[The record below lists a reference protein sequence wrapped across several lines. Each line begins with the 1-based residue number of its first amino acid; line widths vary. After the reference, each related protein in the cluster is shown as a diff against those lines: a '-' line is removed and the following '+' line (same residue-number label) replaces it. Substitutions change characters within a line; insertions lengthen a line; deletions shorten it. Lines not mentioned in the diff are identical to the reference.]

1 MWALFAEDILAALVF
16 LYAPGIVAMGLVR
29 VSGYVKVA
37 VAPLLSSV
45 SYFLLAFFF
54 GALGIH
60 CSWGLLFGA
69 ALGLAF
75 LALIV
80 YRAARPVDV
89 AELDRSLCPISW
101 KTVLLYLAVA
111 FAVSVFYFVGP
122 LDGPGSIYQ
131 ENDNIFHLSLVR
143 DFLDSGIYSMQSV
156 LAYPA
161 SWHVLVS
168 MVADLGEGNVAV
180 AVNAVNFSLVT
191 VVFPLS
197 MAIFLSVVFRQNK
210 AIVAFGSL
218 CALGMAAFPWG
229 FLLFGPLYPNLM
241 GYALLPGA
249 MASFIL
255 MIDSGSRRYRVLFA
269 LLFAFVCL
277 SLLFAHPNAI
287 FVGIVFMTPFCVSK
301 LLSSEWSM
309 GACRDKRFRAGAALA
324 FICFVVLVWTVLYLS
339 PMFAGVVS
347 FQWPAYLSVRQAFV
361 NLLVLSYS
369 KASAPQLL
377 MAFFV
382 MLGAVYLFL
391 KKENRWLIGVYVL
404 FAVMYIVDVATE
416 GFAKHYLT
424 GFWYTDSFRVS
435 AALGI
440 AAIPLAAAGLY
451 SLYRVLL
458 HFAEKAWEVKGG
470 SSKAKVAGIVFV
482 ATALVVFVP
491 SYSLQGN
498 GNVTTGFGQV
508 EQMLE
513 KGNTL
518 DPSRSAYDVGENAFA
533 DEAKT
538 LVGDEKVLN
547 FPYDGSAYSYALD
560 NLNVEFRDWYGYENV
575 DRDSDSAVIRERLN
589 DVSTDER
596 VADSLR
602 TNGFHYLILLDMGK
616 ESEGLYTDPYIESEW
631 AGIASVTD
639 ETPGF
644 KILLSRGDMRLYE
657 ICY

>member
-1 MWALFAEDILAALVF
+1 MWALFAGDVLAALLF
-16 LYAPGIVAMGLVR
+16 LYAPGIVAMGSVR

-45 SYFLLAFFF
+45 SYFLFAFFF
-54 GALGIH
+54 GTLGIQ
-60 CSWGLLFGA
+60 CSWGFLFGA
-69 ALGLAF
+69 SLGLAL
-75 LALIV
+75 LALIAC
-80 YRAARPVDV
+80 RAARSVDV
-89 AELDRSLCPISW
+89 AGFERSLCPINW

-111 FAVSVFYFVGP
+111 FVVSVFYFIGP

-143 DFLDSGIYSMQSV
+143 DFLDTGIYSMQSI
-156 LAYPA
+156 LSYPA

-168 MVADLGEGNVAV
+168 MVANLGEGNVAV
-180 AVNAVNFSLVT
+180 AVNAVNFSLVA
-191 VVFPLS
+191 VAFPLS
-197 MAIFLSVVFRQNK
+197 MVVFLSAVFKRSR

-218 CALGMAAFPWG
+218 CVLGMAAFPWG

-249 MASFIL
+249 MASFVL
-255 MIDSGSRRYRVLFA
+255 MVESGSRRQRVLFV
-269 LLFAFVCL
+269 LLFVFGCL

-301 LLSSEWSM
+301 FLSPEWNM
-309 GACRDKRFRAGAALA
+309 GARRGKQFRVGAALA
-324 FICFVVLVWTVLYLS
+324 FTCFVVLVWTVLYLS

-347 FQWPAYLSVRQAFV
+347 FQWPAYLSIRQAFV

-382 MLGAVYLFL
+382 MLGAIYLFL
-391 KKENRWLIGVYVL
+391 KKQNRWLVGVYAL

-451 SLYRVLL
+451 SVYRVLL
-458 HFAEKAWEVKGG
+458 YLAAKAWGVKE
-470 SSKAKVAGIVFV
+470 SASKTKVAGLVFV
-482 ATALVVFVP
+482 VAALAVFMP

-498 GNVTTGFGQV
+498 ESVTTGFGQV

-518 DPSRSAYDVGENAFA
+518 DPNRSAYDADEIAFA
-533 DEAKT
+533 DEAKA

-575 DRDSDSAVIRERLN
+575 DRDNDSAVIRAHLN

-596 VADSLR
+596 VVDSLR
-602 TNGFHYLILLDMGK
+602 ASGLRYLILLDVGK
-616 ESEGLYTDPYIESEW
+616 EGEGLFADPYIESEW
-631 AGIASVTD
+631 KGIVSVTD
-639 ETPGF
+639 KTPGF
-644 KILLSRGDMRLYE
+644 KVLLSKSDMRLYE